1 MPNAWHTRPG
11 GESNVDFAREMERP
25 ITAPPKSLASRPFG
39 DDASLLFGGSIG
51 LAKQQ
56 EEHRLFGDA
65 GDRLYMKKN
74 DDSAFLFG
82 RNSEQATTNS
92 NSNSN
97 SNRKCITQH

>member
-1 MPNAWHTRPG
+1 
-11 GESNVDFAREMERP
+11 
-25 ITAPPKSLASRPFG
+25 
-39 DDASLLFGGSIG
+39 LFGGSIG

-97 SNRKCITQH
+97 SNNLDYGNLDQQWGYLGGRR